1 MKLCVAGDS
10 HSLFCFCEVAEA
22 SIFWLGPVLMHRVA
36 RDGLRSVLPR
46 SCRLGD
52 YDALFLVFG
61 EIDCRVH
68 VANIAAR
75 DGLPVAAVVED
86 LAARFVV
93 AIGDVQRDCAKP
105 IAICCVIP
113 PMATLALQPGETQDE
128 ARRSQI
134 GVRRLMNERLRAL
147 AAERGIRF
155 IDFYDAYAA
164 KTGELEPSL
173 SDGVVHIGRGQTKAI
188 VDATAACLGVPLTYR
203 PIDRDIFLIPVG
215 YYWRRRR
222 QLLDV
227 WFKRQLKFLTGRP

>member
-1 MKLCVAGDS
+1 MRLCVIGDS
-10 HSLFCFCEVAEA
+10 HSLFCYCEVAEA
-22 SIFWLGPVLMHRVA
+22 SIFWLGPDLMHRIA
-36 RDGLRSVLPR
+36 RDGLQSVLPR
-46 SCRLGD
+46 RCKLARF
-52 YDALFLVFG
+52 DALVLVFG
-61 EIDCRVH
+61 EIDCRIH
-68 VANIAAR
+68 VRNIAKR
-75 DGLPVAAVVED
+75 DGKPVADVVEE
-86 LAARFVV
+86 LVARFVT
-93 AIGDVQRDCAKP
+93 AIGDVQREFAKP

-113 PMATLALQPGETQDE
+113 PMSILALEPGETQE
-128 ARRSQI
+128 GARRNQVGI
-134 GVRRLMNERLRAL
+134 RCLMNDRLRTL
-147 AAERGIRF
+147 AAGRGIRF

-164 KTGELEPSL
+164 KTGELKPSL